1 MLGRELSLFDPG
13 THRLSVDCHAAQ
25 HPGKPSPQ
33 AIQSVGVHL
42 VALCLTLEHGMTV
55 EQVRPVM
62 GELSKGRFFE
72 PKWLAPVPSHDRM
85 TITGLLGAQTPETLQ
100 ASFVHG
106 PRRPGRPGRR
116 IMGSYANGPIRSSHR
131 SPDFAADDDPRRRRS
146 GLSPHAP
153 CPCDAIM
160 TGPTG

>member
-1 MLGRELSLFDPG
+1 MLGRELSLFDPE

-72 PKWLAPVPSHDRM
+72 PIVAGTRAEPLSDDHHRAAGRADAGDVCKPRSCMGPGDLGRLVGASWAATRMGRYDR
-85 TITGLLGAQTPETLQ
+85 
-100 ASFVHG
+100 
-106 PRRPGRPGRR
+106 R
-116 IMGSYANGPIRSSHR
+116 
-131 SPDFAADDDPRRRRS
+131 
-146 GLSPHAP
+146 
-153 CPCDAIM
+153 
-160 TGPTG
+160 TGPQTSRQMTSLDVADPGCHHTPRVHATRS